1 MKIFLDT
8 NVLAS
13 AFTTRGLCADLFR
26 TVLAKEQLHIGE
38 VVLKELERVLRDK
51 FHMPKDIAKDI
62 IAMLR
67 DFPVTQVP
75 KQLPV
80 LPLRDRDDI
89 PVIAS
94 AIASGAE
101 FLVTGDKELLALRT
115 KLPLRILSPR
125 QMWEVLQGST
135 K

>member
-26 TVLAKEQLHIGE
+26 TVLAKEELLGSE
-38 VVLKELERVLRDK
+38 FVLKELERVLRDK
-51 FHMPKDIAKDI
+51 FHMPRDLAKEI
-62 IAMLR
+62 IVMLR
-67 DFPVTQVP
+67 EFPVAAVP
-75 KQLPV
+75 KVLPT

-94 AIASGAE
+94 AISAGAE
-101 FLVTGDKELLALRT
+101 FLVTGDKEMLALRT

-125 QMWEVLQGST
+125 QMWEVLQGSA

>member
-26 TVLAKEQLHIGE
+26 TVLAKEELLVGE
-38 VVLKELERVLRDK
+38 IVLKELQRVLHDK
-51 FHMPKDIAKDI
+51 FHMPKDLAKEVVV
-62 IAMLR
+62 MLR
-67 DFPVTQVP
+67 EFPVVQVP
-75 KQLPV
+75 KQLPA
-80 LPLRDRDDI
+80 LPIRDRDDI

-94 AIASGAE
+94 AIAAGAE
-101 FLVTGDKELLALRT
+101 FLVTGDKEMLSLRS

-125 QMWEVLQGST
+125 QMWEVLQGSS

>member
-26 TVLAKEQLHIGE
+26 TVLAKEQLHIVE